1 MRVYHRITNK
11 QRYNM
16 IENKSI
22 QSLVGKVVSTKMNS
36 TVNVEVTR
44 VVAHPVYQ
52 KRIKKHKKFL
62 SHVSKVLPKEG
73 DIVKIVSTK
82 PISKNKRWRVS
93 EIIQKSKELG

>member
-1 MRVYHRITNK
+1 MRACYRITNK

-36 TVNVEVTR
+36 TVCVEVTR

-62 SHVSKVLPKEG
+62 SHVSKVVPKEG
-73 DIVKIVSTK
+73 DVVKIVSTK

>member
-1 MRVYHRITNK
+1 
-11 QRYNM
+11 M

-44 VVAHPVYQ
+44 VVAHPIYQ

-62 SHVSKVLPKEG
+62 SHVSKVVPKEG
-73 DIVKIVSTK
+73 DVVKIVSTK

>member
-1 MRVYHRITNK
+1 
-11 QRYNM
+11 M
-16 IENKSI
+16 IENKNI

-62 SHVSKVLPKEG
+62 SHVAKIVPKEG
-73 DIVKIVSTK
+73 DVVKIVSTK

-93 EIIQKSKELG
+93 EIIQESKKLG

>member
-1 MRVYHRITNK
+1 
-11 QRYNM
+11 M

-36 TVNVEVTR
+36 TVCVEVTR

-62 SHVSKVLPKEG
+62 SHVSKLVPKEG

>member
-1 MRVYHRITNK
+1 
-11 QRYNM
+11 M

-22 QSLVGKVVSTKMNS
+22 QSLVGKVVSKKMNS

-62 SHVSKVLPKEG
+62 SHVSKVVPKEG

>member
-1 MRVYHRITNK
+1 
-11 QRYNM
+11 M

-62 SHVSKVLPKEG
+62 SHVSNVLPKEG

>member
-1 MRVYHRITNK
+1 
-11 QRYNM
+11 M
-16 IENKSI
+16 IENKNI

-62 SHVSKVLPKEG
+62 SHVSKVVPKEG
-73 DIVKIVSTK
+73 DVVKIVSTK